1 MEITKQ
7 NQNPER
13 YSKQSN
19 KWQISALPTPA
30 TEKEKREIK
39 PLTFDVGLPLTDIKA
54 VLDVDGI
61 LVKVGTQY
69 LCSKNTLKIIKDSDN
84 PHYDVVA
91 NGTITV
97 KTKEVTIGKTIPI
110 ISIDD
115 TQFSAQGTA
124 RDLVNQNAGVKQVD
138 YIYEGSLNEN
148 VPVNLI
154 KQINYTLGEET
165 RPGDSFELYD
175 LKLADAMA
183 YSIEPLI
190 VTTTQD
196 DGMFDKGKLESFLMG
211 TKDRLK
217 ILQSDFFMIRDTFYA
232 GISPASKGILKIEN
246 QVASAQDDSTF
257 GGDTYTKKSSTTTS
271 VQQTPGDKAIDAQK
285 KATEELATKAAEALK
300 IETDALK
307 TQQKSLK
314 ERIADAG
321 GITDYIRQQGGW
333 DKFRQS
339 LKDEKQTK

>member
-13 YSKQSN
+13 YSKQGN
-19 KWQISALPTPA
+19 KWQISALPKPP

-39 PLTFDVGLPLTDIKA
+39 PLMFDAGLPLDEIKA

-61 LVKVGTQY
+61 LIKVGTQY
-69 LCSKNTLKIIKDSDN
+69 LCSKNTLKIIKDSNN

-91 NGTITV
+91 NGTIPV
-97 KTKEVTIGKTIPI
+97 KTKEITIGKTIPI

-138 YIYEGSLNEN
+138 YIYEGKLTEGVSN
-148 VPVNLI
+148 NLI
-154 KQINYTLGEET
+154 KQINYTLGEVG

-175 LKLADAMA
+175 LKLADPMA
-183 YSIEPLI
+183 YSVAPLI
-190 VTTTQD
+190 VSTTQE
-196 DGMFDKGKLESFLMG
+196 DGKFEKGKLESFLMG
-211 TKDRLK
+211 TKERLK
-217 ILQSDFFMIRDTFYA
+217 ILQSDFDMIRETFYNGA
-232 GISPASKGILKIEN
+232 PPISKGILKIDN
-246 QVASAQDDSTF
+246 QVASAQDDTTF
-257 GGDTYTKKSSTTTS
+257 GGDSYTKKSSTTVS
-271 VQQTPGDKAIDAQK
+271 VQQTPGDKGIDAQK
-285 KATEELATKAAEALK
+285 KATDELAKKAADALK
-300 IETDALK
+300 LETDALK

-314 ERIADAG
+314 DRIADAG

-339 LKDEKQTK
+339 LRDEKQTK

>member
-13 YSKQSN
+13 YSKQNS
-19 KWQISALPTPA
+19 KWIISALPTPA

-39 PLTFDVGLPLTDIKA
+39 PLQFDEGLPLTDIKA

-61 LVKVGTQY
+61 LIKIGTQY
-69 LCSKNTLKIIKDSDN
+69 LCSKNTLDIIKESNN

-91 NGTITV
+91 NGTIPV
-97 KTKEVTIGKTIPI
+97 KTKQVTIGATIPI

-115 TQFSAQGTA
+115 TQFSAQGTQ

-138 YIYEGSLNEN
+138 YIYEGKQTEGVSD
-148 VPVNLI
+148 NLI
-154 KQINYTLGEET
+154 KQINYTLGDVG
-165 RPGDSFELYD
+165 RPGDTFELYD
-175 LKLADAMA
+175 LKLADASA
-183 YSIEPLI
+183 YSIAPLI
-190 VTTTQD
+190 VTTTQE
-196 DGMFDKGKLESFLMG
+196 DGMFEKGKLDSFLMG
-211 TKDRLK
+211 TKERLK
-217 ILQSDFFMIRDTFYA
+217 ILQQDFDMIRDTFYA
-232 GISPASKGILKIEN
+232 GIAPASKGILKIEN
-246 QVASAQDDSTF
+246 QVASAQDDTTF
-257 GGDTYTKKSSTTTS
+257 EGTYTKKSSTITS
-271 VQQTPGDKAIDAQK
+271 IQQTPADKAIDAQK

-314 ERIADAG
+314 DRIADAG

-339 LKDEKQTK
+339 LRDEKQTK

>member
-13 YSKQSN
+13 YSKQNS
-19 KWQISALPTPA
+19 KWRISALPIPS

-39 PLTFDVGLPLTDIKA
+39 PLTFDIGIPLTNIKA
-54 VLDVDGI
+54 VLDIDGI
-61 LVKVGTQY
+61 VVKIGTDY
-69 LCSKNTLKIIKDSDN
+69 LCSKKTLKVIEDSNN
-84 PHYDVVA
+84 PHYDIVA
-91 NGTITV
+91 NGRIPV

-110 ISIDD
+110 ISIDS
-115 TQFSAQGTA
+115 TQFSVIGTQ
-124 RDLVNQNAGVKQVD
+124 RDIVNQNAGVKSVD
-138 YIYEGSLNEN
+138 YIYEGKQTEGVSQ
-148 VPVNLI
+148 NLI
-154 KQINYTLGEET
+154 KQINYTLGDGT

-175 LKLADAMA
+175 LKLADPMA
-183 YSIEPLI
+183 YSVAPLI
-190 VTTTQD
+190 VSTTQE
-196 DGMFDKGKLESFLMG
+196 DGKFEKGKLESFLMG
-211 TKDRLK
+211 TKERLK
-217 ILQSDFFMIRDTFYA
+217 ILQSDFDMIRETFYNGA
-232 GISPASKGILKIEN
+232 PPQSKGILKIDN
-246 QVASAQDDSTF
+246 QVASAQDDTTF
-257 GGDTYTKKSSTTTS
+257 EGSYTKKSSETVS

-300 IETDALK
+300 VETDALK

-339 LKDEKQTK
+339 LRDEKQTK